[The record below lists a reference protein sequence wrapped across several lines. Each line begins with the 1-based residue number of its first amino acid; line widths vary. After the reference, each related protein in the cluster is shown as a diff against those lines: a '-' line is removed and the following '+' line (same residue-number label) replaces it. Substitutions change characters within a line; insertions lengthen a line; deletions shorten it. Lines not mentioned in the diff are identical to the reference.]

1 MHETK
6 TNCLTTQLLHTTTR
20 CYHSTH
26 WPVSFATVPYTN
38 AYTDPNMSNPHQ
50 LPPPVSAKPSRRFF
64 DPWNSSSTGHQK
76 ADNRLAGST
85 SWRESRS
92 LKLSN
97 QFGGGA
103 SGGARLADTVGAGS
117 EDFGKDGRLENG
129 SWAKGAPGLRDRGQI
144 SVVEA
149 FRVKK
154 VGVKDTA
161 IEKAKAKVMAH
172 EVQEQEL
179 GLLNLPS
186 AQPMQEDSSQEQ
198 GHVSSY
204 EEKLLRDNSSPDEK
218 ARETHQEQDTGSIIT
233 PKPPQV
239 FAGTCIYINGSTFPT
254 ISDHKLKHLLV
265 SHGARLSIHLGRRSV
280 SHVILGRANG
290 SAMPGAGG
298 GLSASKMQKEITK
311 IGGKNVKFV
320 TAEWVMESVANG
332 RRAPEQR
339 FEAVRLALKGTGR
352 AEQMFAKA
360 AKKA

>member
-1 MHETK
+1 
-6 TNCLTTQLLHTTTR
+6 
-20 CYHSTH
+20 
-26 WPVSFATVPYTN
+26 
-38 AYTDPNMSNPHQ
+38 MSNPHQ
-50 LPPPVSAKPSRRFF
+50 LPPPVSAKPKRRFF
-64 DPWNSSSTGHQK
+64 DPWNSSSTGHQR
-76 ADNRLAGST
+76 ADNSLAGST

-103 SGGARLADTVGAGS
+103 SGGARVADSVGAGS

-129 SWAKGAPGLRDRGQI
+129 DWAKGAPGLRERGQI

-154 VGVKDTA
+154 G
-161 IEKAKAKVMAH
+161 
-172 EVQEQEL
+172 
-179 GLLNLPS
+179 G
-186 AQPMQEDSSQEQ
+186 DSSQEREEQ
-198 GHVSSY
+198 VSSY
-204 EEKLLRDNSSPDEK
+204 EEKLLGEKSSPDEQAQD
-218 ARETHQEQDTGSIIT
+218 ARHDEDAERATT

-239 FAGTCIYINGSTFPT
+239 FAETCIYINGSTFPT

-265 SHGARLSIHLGRRSV
+265 THGARLSIHLGRRSV

-290 SAMPGAGG
+290 SSVPGAGG
-298 GLSASKMQKEITK
+298 GLSASKMQKEIAN

-332 RRAPEQR
+332 KRAPEQK

-352 AEQMFAKA
+352 VEQMFANA
-360 AKKA
+360 AVKKQ

>member
-1 MHETK
+1 
-6 TNCLTTQLLHTTTR
+6 
-20 CYHSTH
+20 
-26 WPVSFATVPYTN
+26 
-38 AYTDPNMSNPHQ
+38 MSNPHQ
-50 LPPPVSAKPSRRFF
+50 LPPPVSAKPTRRFF
-64 DPWNSSSTGHQK
+64 DPWNSSSTGHQR
-76 ADNRLAGST
+76 ADNSLAGST

-129 SWAKGAPGLRDRGQI
+129 DWAKGAPGLRGRGQI

-161 IEKAKAKVMAH
+161 IEKAKAKVMVD
-172 EVQEQEL
+172 EDIEPEPN
-179 GLLNLPS
+179 LLDIPS
-186 AQPMQEDSSQEQ
+186 AQPVRQDSSQEQ
-198 GHVSSY
+198 DQVSSY
-204 EEKLLRDNSSPDEK
+204 EERLLSEKSSPDEQ
-218 ARETHQEQDTGSIIT
+218 AQDMKYHEDTEDVIKT
-233 PKPPQV
+233 KPSQV

-265 SHGARLSIHLGRRSV
+265 THGARLSIHLGRRSV
-280 SHVILGRANG
+280 SHVILGKPNG
-290 SAMPGAGG
+290 SANAGAGG
-298 GLSASKMQKEITK
+298 GLSASKMQKEIAK

-320 TAEWVMESVANG
+320 TAEWVLESVANG

-352 AEQMFAKA
+352 VEQMFAKA
-360 AKKA
+360 AAKEQ

>member
-1 MHETK
+1 
-6 TNCLTTQLLHTTTR
+6 
-20 CYHSTH
+20 
-26 WPVSFATVPYTN
+26 
-38 AYTDPNMSNPHQ
+38 MSNPHQ

-103 SGGARLADTVGAGS
+103 SGGTRLADTVGAGS

-129 SWAKGAPGLRDRGQI
+129 SWAKGAPGLRSRGQI

-154 VGVKDTA
+154 TGVKDTA
-161 IEKAKAKVMAH
+161 TEKAKARILV
-172 EVQEQEL
+172 EGTTEQEL
-179 GLLNLPS
+179 DLLDIPS
-186 AQPMQEDSSQEQ
+186 AQQLREDSSQEQ
-198 GHVSSY
+198 EQASSY
-204 EEKLLRDNSSPDEK
+204 EDKLLRDNSSPDEQ
-218 ARETHQEQDTGSIIT
+218 ASETRQDDDTESVT
-233 PKPPQV
+233 TSKPPQI

-290 SAMPGAGG
+290 SAIPSAGG
-298 GLSASKMQKEITK
+298 GLSASKMQKEIAK

-332 RRAPEQR
+332 KRAPEQR

-352 AEQMFAKA
+352 VEQMFAKA
-360 AKKA
+360 VKKG